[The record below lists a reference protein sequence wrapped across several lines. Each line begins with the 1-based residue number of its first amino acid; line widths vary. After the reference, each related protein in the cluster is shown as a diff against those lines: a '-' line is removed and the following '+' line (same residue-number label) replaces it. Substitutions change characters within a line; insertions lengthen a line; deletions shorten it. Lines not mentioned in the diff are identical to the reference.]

1 MLKLSAG
8 LALLA
13 LLLLAVSFVPWRGT
27 ANSPAVDASVEAT
40 GAGAVAEGRA
50 LFLAKGCP
58 SCHRHDDAGTESGFI
73 GIGPDLTNYE
83 PDPEFVRRWLR
94 DPQAVR
100 PTTVMPNLELDETE
114 IDALISFLGS

>member
-1 MLKLSAG
+1 MLKVSAA

-13 LLLLAVSFVPWRGT
+13 LLLLAISLVPWPG
-27 ANSPAVDASVEAT
+27 AVDVDAEVSEEASS
-40 GAGAVAEGRA
+40 AGAVAEGRA

-58 SCHRHDDAGTESGFI
+58 SCHQHDDAGTEPGFI
-73 GIGPDLTNYE
+73 GIGPDLTNYQ

-100 PTTVMPNLELDETE
+100 PTTFMPNLELKEAE
-114 IDALISFLGS
+114 IDALIAFLGS